1 MLYIGCLSYLVVA
14 FLSEANTEK
23 SEQIPIGRLDINVSF
38 DHGLVR
44 KGYCQLIMVLGFAVF

>member
-1 MLYIGCLSYLVVA
+1 
-14 FLSEANTEK
+14 
-23 SEQIPIGRLDINVSF
+23 VSF